1 MKLFDKR
8 AKKTVY
14 WALIASIPI
23 TFFVLWKENGKIG
36 IEEII
41 IVAITLIIGLAL
53 MQFIIWYSN
62 KG

>member
-8 AKKTVY
+8 AKKIVY
-14 WALIASIPI
+14 WSLIAAIPF

-53 MQFIIWYSN
+53 MQVIIWYSN
-62 KG
+62 KD